1 MKATHLLAALV
12 PMMALGCGGSD
23 GATGATGPAGAQG
36 QPGAPGAAGAKGDQG
51 DPGQQGAQG
60 PRGDA
65 GPQGPQGD
73 AGPQG
78 PRGDAGPQGPQ
89 GDAGPQGPQGDAGS
103 SSTSLVSA
111 VCAVQAGGTW
121 TCSVVCPGAGAVAL
135 ASAGSDMTNATGF
148 VAASSNARES
158 NAISTWDF
166 QFNSE
171 GGGGT
176 ITNSVICFTP

>member
-36 QPGAPGAAGAKGDQG
+36 QPGTPGAAGPKGDQG
-51 DPGQQGAQG
+51 DPG
-60 PRGDA
+60 
-65 GPQGPQGD
+65 PQ
-73 AGPQG
+73 GPQG

-89 GDAGPQGPQGDAGS
+89 GDAGPPGPQGDAGPPGPPGDGGG

-111 VCAVQAGGTW
+111 VCSVQSAGTW
-121 TCSVVCPGAGAVAL
+121 TCSVVCPGTGAVAL
-135 ASAGSDMTNATGF
+135 ASAGSNMTNATGF
-148 VAASSNARES
+148 VAASGNGRET
-158 NAISTWDF
+158 NNINTWDF